1 MPIIFAVPP
10 GSSPSTVISILASG
24 VAGSMD
30 RTPVGVS
37 RDDPEEEVDAFWQD
51 THQKLK
57 QQKRRVISR
66 VMVHLVMLT
75 KVQ

>member
-1 MPIIFAVPP
+1 
-10 GSSPSTVISILASG
+10 
-24 VAGSMD
+24 MD